1 MLVKKSVVPVFVGGL
16 MKTIGLFPYGM
27 AKKFAKKSPFP
38 TGLSNFPGGME
49 TIYLDFENKRHPCID
64 AYCAAGIPSGRLGPL
79 HFANLQN
86 ICKSN

>member
-27 AKKFAKKSPFP
+27 AIKSFRKKSPFP

-49 TIYLDFENKRHPCID
+49 TIYLDFENKQHPCID
-64 AYCAAGIPSGRLGPL
+64 AYCAAGIPSGRVG
-79 HFANLQN
+79 
-86 ICKSN
+86 

>member
-27 AKKFAKKSPFP
+27 AIKSFRENSPFP

-49 TIYLDFENKRHPCID
+49 TIYLDFENKQHPCID
-64 AYCAAGIPSGRLGPL
+64 AYCAAGIPSGRVGPL
-79 HFANLQN
+79 LVKLRL
-86 ICKSN
+86 CER